1 MLMYAA
7 HIAYCVPLL
16 KIADFL
22 TAGVNVKVLL
32 AGELVI
38 RIDVALIG
46 Y

>member
-1 MLMYAA
+1 MLIYAA

-32 AGELVI
+32 AGELIVM
-38 RIDVALIG
+38 IDVALID